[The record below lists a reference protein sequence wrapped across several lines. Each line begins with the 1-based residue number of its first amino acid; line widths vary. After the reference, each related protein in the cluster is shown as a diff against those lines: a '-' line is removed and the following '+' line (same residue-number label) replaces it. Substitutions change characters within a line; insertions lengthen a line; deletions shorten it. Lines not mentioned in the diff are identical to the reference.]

1 MNLAII
7 TDSACDLAAN
17 FIEDYNIEVLP
28 VKIIKGEK
36 FWYDSKDTN
45 FITEIRE
52 DLKVNGKNYKTE
64 PLNIEETKDYLLKMF
79 SENPNETYL
88 FLLSNSTRTETY
100 NNVIQLMSKLLNEIR
115 LIRQKNG
122 LKPNIKFEIIDSQQ
136 LSTGLG
142 VLISET
148 IVIAKKELEFE
159 ELIEKV
165 KQSISYTQA
174 LLIPD
179 KLSQLYN
186 QANSKGDSSV
196 GFGSYLL
203 GSALDIKPI
212 IQSYKGNTRA
222 IDKIKGFDKALEMII
237 KLLIS
242 DIRNNRL
249 KFKNISISY
258 GGDSNKRKE
267 LVESSAYVKLRSVA
281 DEHHVSITLSKMGAT
296 MMVNVGANAI
306 SIGYISSNI
315 INPEEN

>member
-17 FIEDYNIEVLP
+17 FIENYNIEVLP

-64 PLNIEETKDYLLKMF
+64 PLNIEETKDYLFKMF

-100 NNVIQLMSKLLNEIR
+100 NNVIQVMSKSLNEIR

-148 IVIAKKELEFE
+148 IVFAKKELEFE

-186 QANSKGDSSV
+186 QANSKGDSSI

-281 DEHHVSITLSKMGAT
+281 DENHVSITFSKMGAT
-296 MMVNVGANAI
+296 MMVNVGANVI

>member
-17 FIEDYNIEVLP
+17 FIEDYQIEVLP

-36 FWYDSKDTN
+36 IWYDNKDSN

-52 DLKVNGKNYKTE
+52 DLKVNGKNYRTQPLSVDEIKE
-64 PLNIEETKDYLLKMF
+64 SLLNIF
-79 SENPNETYL
+79 ASNPKETYL
-88 FLLSNSTRTETY
+88 FLLSNSTRSETY
-100 NNVIQLMSKLLNEIR
+100 NNVIQVMSKALTEIR
-115 LIRQKNG
+115 QIRQKNG

-136 LSTGLG
+136 LSSGLG
-142 VLISET
+142 ILITE
-148 IVIAKKELEFE
+148 VIYMAKKDLEFE
-159 ELIEKV
+159 EIIERV
-165 KQSISYTQA
+165 NQSITYTQA

-186 QANSKGDSSV
+186 QAGTKGDNSV

-212 IQSYKGNTRA
+212 IQCYKGITRP

-249 KFKNISISY
+249 KFKGISISY
-258 GGDSNKRKE
+258 GGDSVKRKE
-267 LVESSAYVKLRSVA
+267 LVESSAYIKLRSIA
-281 DEHHVSITLSKMGAT
+281 DENHISITLSKMGAT

-306 SIGYISSNI
+306 AIGYISSNL

>member
-100 NNVIQLMSKLLNEIR
+100 NNVIQIMSKLLNEIR